1 MNKKAVFFLSTALML
16 SAPALLAA
24 EKELTPQQQRMKDC
38 NAEAKKKELAGD
50 ARKEFMSKC
59 LGGETSAAASG
70 ATAQQD
76 KMKSCNEQAGK
87 KNLAGDDRKKF
98 MSECLS
104 AKGPDAAAAK
114 TEAKPDDKNKTMT
127 QQDRMKSCNADA
139 KKKGLAGE
147 ERKKFMSDCLS
158 AG

>member
-1 MNKKAVFFLSTALML
+1 MNKKTVFFLSAALML

-24 EKELTPQQQRMKDC
+24 EKDPTPQQQRMKDC

-59 LGGETSAAASG
+59 LSGVTTAAAAG
-70 ATAQQD
+70 AATQQD

-87 KNLAGDDRKKF
+87 KNLAGEERKKF

-104 AKGPDAAAAK
+104 AKGTDDAADKKA
-114 TEAKPDDKNKTMT
+114 EAKKDDKSMT

-139 KKKGLAGE
+139 KKKGLAGD
-147 ERKKFMSDCLS
+147 ERRKFMSDCLS